1 MTGPQNL
8 LIGRS
13 FGDPHVGQAQKIR
26 RSIRSAHHQ
35 IKSIGHTHRA
45 VTDFHSHRVCGV
57 ASDRSGHPRKHSI
70 GHSRSDRP
78 VHPAVAESLHRNI
91 GVCGQQHLTVRRPL
105 GDPGIAQPDKRWPL
119 IRFLNHEGKE
129 RAGLGLTI
137 AHRHPHHV
145 GGRTLPL
152 IWRPSEHAVVTQC
165 GSHRSSQQ
173 QVLERLEWNIRVH
186 RPKSQCIGLHLGNRR
201 IVEFGPTWRTIYL
214 DHRYPELIG

>member
-1 MTGPQNL
+1 MTGTQNL
-8 LIGRS
+8 LMGHS

-26 RSIRSAHHQ
+26 RSIGSAHHQ

-45 VTDFHSHRVCGV
+45 VTDGHSHRVCGV

-105 GDPGIAQPDKRWPL
+105 GDLGIAQPDKRWPL
-119 IRFLNHEGKE
+119 IGFLNHEGEE
-129 RAGLGLTI
+129 RAGIRLTI
-137 AHRHPHHV
+137 DHRHLHHV

-152 IWRPSEHAVVTQC
+152 IWGPGEHAVFT
-165 GSHRSSQQ
+165 
-173 QVLERLEWNIRVH
+173 
-186 RPKSQCIGLHLGNRR
+186 
-201 IVEFGPTWRTIYL
+201 
-214 DHRYPELIG
+214 